1 MIVQIL
7 RCLPALAI
15 LVTSCVLSSLPTI
28 EAMPGFWNADKLVH
42 IVCFG
47 GLAFW
52 VAFGMS
58 RPVVRWRGGL
68 NGLWLWV
75 LPVLFVAAYGAIDE
89 FHQSFTPGRSC
100 SALDWCADVAG
111 AMLGSWVHLVVLKAW
126 RGWRRFGGV
135 E

>member
-1 MIVQIL
+1 MLQIL
-7 RCLPALAI
+7 RCIPALAI
-15 LVTSCVLSSLPTI
+15 LITSCVLSSRPTI
-28 EAMPGFWNADKLVH
+28 EMMPGFWNADKLVH

-52 VAFGMS
+52 VAFGMAH
-58 RPVVRWRGGL
+58 PVCQWRKGL

-75 LPVLFVAAYGAIDE
+75 LPVAFVAVYGAIDE

-100 SALDWCADVAG
+100 SALDWCADVVG
-111 AMLGSWVHLVVLKAW
+111 ACLGSYAHLLILKVW
-126 RGWRRFGGV
+126 RGWRRFAGV